1 MPVIDKKYEEL
12 SLKDE
17 HLGDPLLLALAWKK
31 SHQYIR
37 TTNWYADNFEL
48 DLSALN
54 LVEQCKKCAEDLD
67 DKVVFKP
74 LELVPAPKT
83 WIATDLIDTF

>member
-31 SHQYIR
+31 KPSIY
-37 TTNWYADNFEL
+37 
-48 DLSALN
+48 S
-54 LVEQCKKCAEDLD
+54 D
-67 DKVVFKP
+67 D
-74 LELVPAPKT
+74 
-83 WIATDLIDTF
+83 